1 MLFRIDH
8 FDRTANRP
16 VMTFKESLVTQTR
29 GCGGYVEPRVLDQ
42 GQGIDRSPFQP
53 SREHFFA
60 NHCFTF
66 QRLLD
71 MAVDPKSGIK
81 KQDSNAVISGV
92 AKNKVGRDLVWN
104 WLRANWATIQR
115 YFKAGI
121 DSTLGD
127 IISAIASDFNK
138 EFELDELRKFY
149 DEKLPQLG
157 SGKRSTENAIQKTEA
172 NIEWMKKHYDEIVDW
187 LERTNE
193 EARNSENKF

>member
-1 MLFRIDH
+1 
-8 FDRTANRP
+8 
-16 VMTFKESLVTQTR
+16 
-29 GCGGYVEPRVLDQ
+29 
-42 GQGIDRSPFQP
+42 
-53 SREHFFA
+53 
-60 NHCFTF
+60 
-66 QRLLD
+66 

-157 SGKRSTENAIQKTEA
+157 SRR
-172 NIEWMKKHYDEIVDW
+172 
-187 LERTNE
+187 L
-193 EARNSENKF
+193 